1 MPKPPM
7 ENEIKKNEE
16 LGFLNINTSLYK
28 TRLSQKFL
36 NRKQYS
42 IPDTR
47 LVLSFIP
54 GTVLKIYVKVGQV
67 VQIGDDLLILEAM
80 KMKNQ
85 LKCSTDG
92 KIKRILTKEG
102 DKVSKGTLLLEIE

>member
-1 MPKPPM
+1 M
-7 ENEIKKNEE
+7 EKEIKKNDD
-16 LGFLNINTSLYK
+16 LGLLNIDTSLYK
-28 TRLSQKFL
+28 TRLSNKFL
-36 NRKQYS
+36 NRKQYR
-42 IPDTR
+42 IPDPR

-54 GTVLKIYVKVGQV
+54 GTVLKIYIQVGQEV
-67 VQIGDDLLILEAM
+67 RIGEDLVILEAM

-92 KIKRILTKEG
+92 KIKRILVKEG

>member
-1 MPKPPM
+1 M
-7 ENEIKKNEE
+7 EEEIKKNDD
-16 LGFLNINTSLYK
+16 LGFLNIDTSLYK
-28 TRLSQKFL
+28 TRLSNKFL

-42 IPDTR
+42 IPDPR

-54 GTVLKIYVKVGQV
+54 GTVLKIYIKVGQEV
-67 VQIGDDLLILEAM
+67 RIGDDLVVLEAM

-92 KIKRILTKEG
+92 KIKRILVKEG

>member
-1 MPKPPM
+1 M
-7 ENEIKKNEE
+7 EEEIKKNDD
-16 LGFLNINTSLYK
+16 LGFLNIDTSLYK
-28 TRLSQKFL
+28 TRLSNKFL

-42 IPDTR
+42 IPDPR

-54 GTVLKIYVKVGQV
+54 GTVLKIYIKVGHEV
-67 VQIGDDLLILEAM
+67 RIGDDLVILEAM

-92 KIKRILTKEG
+92 KIKRILVKEG

>member
-1 MPKPPM
+1 M
-7 ENEIKKNEE
+7 EKEIKKNDD
-16 LGFLNINTSLYK
+16 LGFLNIDTSLYK
-28 TRLSQKFL
+28 TRLSNNFL
-36 NRKQYS
+36 NRKQYR
-42 IPDTR
+42 IPDPR

-54 GTVLKIYVKVGQV
+54 GTVLKIYITVGQEV
-67 VQIGDDLLILEAM
+67 RIGDDLVILEAM

-92 KIKRILTKEG
+92 KIKRILVNEG